1 MGSKLVPS
9 SVQQSEL
16 SVLTMSDHDIMNHIY
31 ATHVHGDEKFDV
43 ESLFVLI
50 ENILK
55 RATLIVDHVA
65 LGTQVHL
72 ESLEDKT
79 PKANFNPPLCT
90 LKKISS
96 EMQCK
101 TPGEEIAHKTTM
113 SILNKLSSYS
123 WDAKAVLTLAAFA
136 LEYGDFWLLA
146 QLHRSDQLA
155 KSIGILKRVPVIL
168 RRPGL
173 QKHRRALV
181 ELNNLIKATLEV
193 IECIF
198 ELEKLSIY
206 DTRDV
211 PALLI
216 AMDRIPVDVYWAIIT
231 VVACSTKMCGLTNEE
246 EQVQELS
253 HFAQK
258 LNIVLSILKKQ
269 IQLCKQQIE
278 DLEAHRKIKK
288 LLQTPNEIMEVF
300 KALIYA
306 KNNLQLLID
315 GSTQK
320 TVSIE
325 VLKKKNI
332 LLFISGVDISVDEI
346 SILKP
351 IYDAIRKEEQYKIVW
366 IPIVD
371 QWNDDT
377 RKKFEMLK
385 SKMPWYVVQYFSPIA
400 GIRFIREEWHFKNKP
415 IIVVMNPKGKVEC
428 PNAIHMIRVWG
439 MRAFPFS
446 NSVEEALSNGR
457 DWMGSI
463 VTGINPNLHN
473 WIKEEKYIFFYGG
486 KDKEWIQ
493 QFTKIANAL
502 ANDPVI
508 KDARVSIEL
517 LCVGQ
522 SNKGEDDHSIL
533 GHFWNRI
540 DSFFFSKTQRKSEPD
555 PVTHEIQKL
564 LSYKNESG
572 WAVLSK
578 GSRVVVS
585 GHGTSFLKVLE
596 EFEKWKEYVRQI
608 GFEVCFKEYHD
619 KLLHTTRRCCRVDI
633 PITTGKIP
641 EHMKCPEC
649 PRVMEAYISF
659 KCCHID
665 GAMNG
670 LH

>member
-1 MGSKLVPS
+1 MGSKLGPS

-43 ESLFVLI
+43 ESLFVLV
-50 ENILK
+50 ENILQ

-123 WDAKAVLTLAAFA
+123 WDAKAVITLAAFA

-146 QLHRSDQLA
+146 QLHPSDQLA

-246 EQVQELS
+246 LS
-253 HFAQK
+253 GMK
-258 LNIVLSILKKQ
+258 LVLIFFLS
-269 IQLCKQQIE
+269 
-278 DLEAHRKIKK
+278 KK
-288 LLQTPNEIMEVF
+288 LVLMYRDSDVLNC
-300 KALIYA
+300 
-306 KNNLQLLID
+306 ID
-315 GSTQK
+315 KQ
-320 TVSIE
+320 VSIE
-325 VLKKKNI
+325 VLQKKNI
-332 LLFISGVDISVDEI
+332 LLFISGVDISTDEI

-371 QWNDDT
+371 QWNDNT
-377 RKKFEMLK
+377 REKFEMLK

-400 GIRFIREEWHFKNKP
+400 GIRFIKEEWHFKNKP

-446 NSVEEALSNGR
+446 SSVEEALSNGR

-463 VTGINPNLHN
+463 
-473 WIKEEKYIFFYGG
+473 IKEEKYIFFYGG

-493 QFTKIANAL
+493 QFTKSANAL
-502 ANDPVI
+502 VNDPVI
-508 KDARVSIEL
+508 KNARASIEL
-517 LCVGQ
+517 LCVGK

-596 EFEKWKEYVRQI
+596 HSQQW
-608 GFEVCFKEYHD
+608 
-619 KLLHTTRRCCRVDI
+619 
-633 PITTGKIP
+633 
-641 EHMKCPEC
+641 
-649 PRVMEAYISF
+649 S
-659 KCCHID
+659 
-665 GAMNG
+665 
-670 LH
+670 

>member
-1 MGSKLVPS
+1 
-9 SVQQSEL
+9 
-16 SVLTMSDHDIMNHIY
+16 MSDHDIMNHIY

-43 ESLFVLI
+43 ESLFVLV

-113 SILNKLSSYS
+113 SILNKLSRYS

-146 QLHRSDQLA
+146 QLHPSDQLA

-168 RRPGL
+168 RCPGL

-216 AMDRIPVDVYWAIIT
+216 AMDRIPVNVYWAIIT

-246 EQVQELS
+246 
-253 HFAQK
+253 
-258 LNIVLSILKKQ
+258 
-269 IQLCKQQIE
+269 
-278 DLEAHRKIKK
+278 
-288 LLQTPNEIMEVF
+288 
-300 KALIYA
+300 
-306 KNNLQLLID
+306 
-315 GSTQK
+315 
-320 TVSIE
+320 
-325 VLKKKNI
+325 
-332 LLFISGVDISVDEI
+332 
-346 SILKP
+346 
-351 IYDAIRKEEQYKIVW
+351 KEEQYKIVW

-400 GIRFIREEWHFKNKP
+400 GIRFIKEEWHFKNKP

-446 NSVEEALSNGR
+446 TSVEEALSNGR

-486 KDKEWIQ
+486 TDKEWIQ
-493 QFTKIANAL
+493 QFTKSANAL

-508 KDARVSIEL
+508 KEARVSIEL
-517 LCVGQ
+517 LCVGKSNKGEDDHSILGHFWNRIDSFFFSKTQ
-522 SNKGEDDHSIL
+522 RKSEPDPVTHEIQKLLSYKNESGWAVELLCVGKSNKGEDDHSIL

-578 GSRVVVS
+578 GSRVLVS

-633 PITTGKIP
+633 PITNGKIP

-665 GAMNG
+665 GAVNG

>member
-1 MGSKLVPS
+1 MGSKLGPS

-43 ESLFVLI
+43 ESLFVLV
-50 ENILK
+50 ENILQ

-123 WDAKAVLTLAAFA
+123 WDAKAVITLAAFA

-146 QLHRSDQLA
+146 QLHPSDQLA

-246 EQVQELS
+246 DQVQELS

-300 KALIYA
+300 KELIYA

-325 VLKKKNI
+325 VLQKKNI
-332 LLFISGVDISVDEI
+332 LLFISGVDISTDEI

-371 QWNDDT
+371 QWNDNT
-377 RKKFEMLK
+377 REKFEMLK

-400 GIRFIREEWHFKNKP
+400 GIRFIKEEWHFKNKP

-428 PNAIHMIRVWG
+428 PNAIHMIR
-439 MRAFPFS
+439 
-446 NSVEEALSNGR
+446 
-457 DWMGSI
+457 
-463 VTGINPNLHN
+463 
-473 WIKEEKYIFFYGG
+473 IKEEKYIFIYGG

-493 QFTKIANAL
+493 QFTKSANAL
-502 ANDPVI
+502 VNDPVI
-508 KDARVSIEL
+508 KNARASIEL
-517 LCVGQ
+517 LCVGK

-596 EFEKWKEYVRQI
+596 HSQQW
-608 GFEVCFKEYHD
+608 
-619 KLLHTTRRCCRVDI
+619 
-633 PITTGKIP
+633 
-641 EHMKCPEC
+641 
-649 PRVMEAYISF
+649 S
-659 KCCHID
+659 
-665 GAMNG
+665 
-670 LH
+670 

>member
-1 MGSKLVPS
+1 MASKGVRS
-9 SVQQSEL
+9 SAQETVKSEL
-16 SVLTMSDHDIMNHIY
+16 SVLTMSDHDIMNYIY

-43 ESLFVLI
+43 DSLFALV
-50 ENILK
+50 ENTLK
-55 RATLIVDHVA
+55 RATLIVDNIA
-65 LGTQVHL
+65 LGTKVHF

-79 PKANFNPPLCT
+79 SKASFNTPLCT
-90 LKKISS
+90 LKKVSC

-101 TPGEEIAHKTTM
+101 ALGEEIAHKTTM
-113 SILNKLSSYS
+113 SILSKLSSYS

-146 QLHRSDQLA
+146 QLHPSDQLA
-155 KSIGILKRVPVIL
+155 KSMGILKQVPVIL

-173 QKHRRALV
+173 QKHRKALV
-181 ELNNLIKATLEV
+181 ELNNLIKTTLEV

-206 DTRDV
+206 DKRDV
-211 PALLI
+211 PALVI
-216 AMDRIPVDVYWAIIT
+216 AMNRIPVDVYWAILT
-231 VVACSTKMCGLTNEE
+231 VVACSTKMCGLTNEDD
-246 EQVQELS
+246 QVQDLS
-253 HFAQK
+253 PFALK

-269 IQLCKQQIE
+269 IQLCKQQIGSG
-278 DLEAHRKIKK
+278 LPPV
-288 LLQTPNEIMEVF
+288 LQCTGAVASVTCVQFWPRVRIATTP
-300 KALIYA
+300 LHWSTGA
-306 KNNLQLLID
+306 KPFP
-315 GSTQK
+315 
-320 TVSIE
+320 
-325 VLKKKNI
+325 I
-332 LLFISGVDISVDEI
+332 LTMLVDSSLDISIDEI

-351 IYDAIRKEEQYKIVW
+351 IYDAIRKEDQYKIVW

-377 RKKFEMLK
+377 RKNFEMLK
-385 SKMPWYVVQYFSPIA
+385 SKMPWYVVQYFSHIA
-400 GIRFIREEWHFKNKP
+400 GIRFIKEEWHFNNKP
-415 IIVVMNPKGKVEC
+415 IIVVMNQKGQVEC

-446 NSVEEALSNGR
+446 SSVEESLSNGR

-463 VTGINPNLHN
+463 VTGINPNIHN

-493 QFTKIANAL
+493 QFTKRANAL

-517 LCVGQ
+517 LCVGKC
-522 SNKGEDDHSIL
+522 SKGEDDHSIL
-533 GHFWNRI
+533 GHFWNRM
-540 DSFFFSKTQRKSEPD
+540 DSFFFSKTQKKNEPD
-555 PVTHEIQKL
+555 PVTQEIQKL

-596 EFEKWKEYVRQI
+596 EFDKWKESVRQM
-608 GFEVCFKEYHD
+608 GFEICFKEYHE
-619 KLLHTTRRCCRVDI
+619 KLIIHTARRCCRVDI
-633 PITTGKIP
+633 PFTP
-641 EHMKCPEC
+641 EKNPQQMTCPEAGC
-649 PRVMEAYISF
+649 SRVMETYISH

-665 GAMNG
+665 GAVNG
-670 LH
+670 QH